1 MIKPLEQMEPSE
13 IYAIKQ
19 EIAEACG
26 ISVDNVKTSDE
37 VGQDSSDFF
46 VNHGSKDYLEIFLN
60 RIWIFLYRI
69 RFEQC
74 IFMGDITMEDDE
86 ENLCIESFVFLG
98 CVFKKRIG
106 VYGIQIKTLA
116 ALGCEF
122 EDDVDFM
129 GVKIENL
136 RITSTFKKKT
146 SFVGCNF
153 KVSVNFQNST
163 FLDNANFAKSNFCK
177 DDSSPILLAEEMNF
191 QECKFMGGVDFSYAV
206 FHDSVYFDWAKFEAF
221 ASFRGVIFKGIACF
235 YGAIFKSVPNFGR
248 ACFEKS
254 LSLVNTKLD
263 FGISILIREVQV
275 AERSA
280 DNYLKTPKNRA
291 NDYRDN
297 FRLLKNC
304 LIKDGN
310 MLDASQYH
318 KMELYCKEIEFL
330 ARIKEAIC
338 PQKIKE
344 NGREKT
350 LSSAEQSLLPL
361 AMDFLQLWFYRKT
374 SDHHTDLLR
383 IIAWVVACIGLFGY
397 VLLGIFASDKEIA
410 ISWFGV
416 SRVLS
421 SVDSWIVSVGCLG
434 IVVVCLLVRWVEW
447 LVGGIGSLLGVWILT
462 SRPSYLIDLF
472 KGSLL
477 DGCFDRWQNATLLVH
492 VILLGLLLFSF
503 QETVRKTFLP
513 RAKIR
518 DLIPLD

>member
-1 MIKPLEQMEPSE
+1 MH
-13 IYAIKQ
+13 
-19 EIAEACG
+19 
-26 ISVDNVKTSDE
+26 N
-37 VGQDSSDFF
+37 
-46 VNHGSKDYLEIFLN
+46 
-60 RIWIFLYRI
+60 
-69 RFEQC
+69 
-74 IFMGDITMEDDE
+74 
-86 ENLCIESFVFLG
+86 
-98 CVFKKRIG
+98 
-106 VYGIQIKTLA
+106 IQIKTLV
-116 ALGCEF
+116 ALMCVF
-122 EDDVDFM
+122 KDDVSFM
-129 GVKIENL
+129 GVEIENL

-153 KVSVNFQNST
+153 KASVNFQNST

-206 FHDSVYFDWAKFEAF
+206 FHDSVYFDWAKFEVF
-221 ASFRGVIFKGIACF
+221 ASFCGIIFKGIACF
-235 YGAIFKSVPNFGR
+235 DGAIFKSVPNFGR

-330 ARIKEAIC
+330 ARIKEAIF
-338 PQKIKE
+338 PPKIKE
-344 NGREKT
+344 KGEEKT
-350 LSSAEQSLLPL
+350 LGATKQSLLPL

-374 SDHHTDLLR
+374 SDHHTNLLR

-397 VLLGIFASDKEIA
+397 VLLGIFASDDEVA
-410 ISWFGV
+410 IPWFV
-416 SRVLS
+416 DLS
-421 SVDSWIVSVGCLG
+421 SVDSRIVFIVCLG
-434 IVVVCLLVRWVEW
+434 IVGAYSLVRWVRW
-447 LVGGIGSLLGVWILT
+447 LVGGIGSLLGVWIL
-462 SRPSYLIDLF
+462 SSHPNYLINLL
-472 KGSLL
+472 KGSLIDECL
-477 DGCFDRWQNATLLVH
+477 FFTWWQNIILLVH
-492 VILLGLLLFSF
+492 VILLGLLLFSL
-503 QETVRKTFLP
+503 QKTARKNS
-513 RAKIR
+513 I
-518 DLIPLD
+518 IPS